1 MKYEWNTDNL
11 AALAKGMDQSKE
23 TVDKQRAILEECIK
37 VSEAAF
43 QGDAG
48 EAFMRNLQ
56 SDLEKMKELSSL
68 LDIQSRK
75 LRMVAE
81 KYYGSCEESLQA
93 KVQELKA
100 TP

>member
-11 AALAKGMDQSKE
+11 AALAKSMEQSRE
-23 TVDKQRAILEECIK
+23 NVDRQRAILEDCIK
-37 VSEAAF
+37 VSEATF
-43 QGDAG
+43 QGEAG
-48 EAFMRNLQ
+48 EAFLRNLQ

-75 LRMVAE
+75 LRLVAE
-81 KYYGSCEESLQA
+81 KYYGNCEESLQA
-93 KVQELKA
+93 KVQELMA

>member
-1 MKYEWNTDNL
+1 
-11 AALAKGMDQSKE
+11 
-23 TVDKQRAILEECIK
+23 
-37 VSEAAF
+37 
-43 QGDAG
+43 
-48 EAFMRNLQ
+48 
-56 SDLEKMKELSSL
+56 MKELSSL

-93 KVQELKA
+93 KVQELMA